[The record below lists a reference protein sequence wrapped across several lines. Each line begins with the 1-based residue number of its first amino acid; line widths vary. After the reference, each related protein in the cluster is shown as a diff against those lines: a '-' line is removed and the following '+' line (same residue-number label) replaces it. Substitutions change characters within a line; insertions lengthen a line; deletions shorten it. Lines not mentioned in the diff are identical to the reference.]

1 MTITP
6 TYTGCPATQVIE
18 RDIRAA
24 LDAAGFRDVAIETVL
39 SPPWTTDWIT
49 ESGKAKL
56 HAYGIAPPSSRGDRD
71 LPAMRLGR
79 HRRIEPLRL
88 DARARRNGAAAP
100 AWSRSTGSSATDE
113 RRLSTPSRLP
123 RWWTRRTRPVRSAST
138 FPRNLRETFK
148 FKPGQH
154 LTLKAEISGEELRR
168 NYSLCVAPQ
177 DGQVTV
183 TVKRIAGGAFSNW
196 ANDNLKPGMAIEV
209 MPPHGSFT
217 WDFAPGAA
225 NHYVG
230 FAGGSGITPVMSLLK
245 TALLTEPDSRFTL
258 FYGNRDSNSI
268 IFLEALAQLKNRFM
282 DRLQVHHFLAEEA
295 EEFELFNGML
305 DRAKCDEILETLI
318 DPAEVA
324 AFFICG
330 PGPMMD
336 AAEEALKAKGV
347 ASDKIHLERFT
358 ADRPP
363 EALQAQTRR
372 RCRRARQGLTML
384 VTLDGRKRRV
394 AFDAAAG
401 NILDSARAAGLPAPF
416 ACKAGVCA
424 TCRARV
430 VSGEVEMAARY
441 GLTDE
446 EVAAG
451 YVLTCQS
458 VPKGEGVELDYDA

>member
-1 MTITP
+1 MSVGFHTLTIAEIVP
-6 TYTGCPATQVIE
+6 ETGEAHS
-18 RDIRAA
+18 IRFA
-24 LDAAGFRDVAIETVL
+24 VPE
-39 SPPWTTDWIT
+39 
-49 ESGKAKL
+49 E
-56 HAYGIAPPSSRGDRD
+56 
-71 LPAMRLGR
+71 
-79 HRRIEPLRL
+79 
-88 DARARRNGAAAP
+88 
-100 AWSRSTGSSATDE
+100 
-113 RRLSTPSRLP
+113 
-123 RWWTRRTRPVRSAST
+123 
-138 FPRNLRETFK
+138 LRETFK

-177 DGQVTV
+177 DDAVTV

-196 ANDNLKPGMAIEV
+196 ANDNLKPGMAVAV
-209 MPPHGSFT
+209 MAPHGSFT
-217 WDFAPGAA
+217 WDFEPGAA

-245 TALLTEPDSRFTL
+245 TALMTEPGSRFTL
-258 FYGNRDSNSI
+258 FYGNRDSSSI

-295 EEFELFNGML
+295 GEFDLLNGML
-305 DRAKCDEILETLI
+305 DRAKCDEILASLV
-318 DPAEVA
+318 DPADVA

-336 AAEEALKAKGV
+336 AAEEALRSRGV
-347 ASDKIHLERFT
+347 DRDRIHLERFT
-358 ADRPP
+358 AGRPSAAL
-363 EALQAQTRR
+363 EAQIQALTQE
-372 RCRRARQGLTML
+372 AAGLTML

-394 AFDAAAG
+394 AFDAEAG
-401 NILDSARAAGLPAPF
+401 NILDSARASGLPAPF

-458 VPKGEGVELDYDA
+458 VPKGDGVELDYDA

>member
-1 MTITP
+1 MS
-6 TYTGCPATQVIE
+6 
-18 RDIRAA
+18 
-24 LDAAGFRDVAIETVL
+24 AGFHLLTVAEVVDET
-39 SPPWTTDWIT
+39 S
-49 ESGKAKL
+49 E
-56 HAYGIAPPSSRGDRD
+56 
-71 LPAMRLGR
+71 
-79 HRRIEPLRL
+79 
-88 DARARRNGAAAP
+88 ARSIRFTVP
-100 AWSRSTGSSATDE
+100 E
-113 RRLSTPSRLP
+113 E
-123 RWWTRRTRPVRSAST
+123 
-138 FPRNLRETFK
+138 LRETFK

-154 LTLKAEISGEELRR
+154 LTLKADIAGEELRR

-177 DGQVTV
+177 DDRVMV

-196 ANDNLKPGMAIEV
+196 ANDNLKPGVSVEV

-217 WDFAPGAA
+217 WDFTPGAA

-245 TALLTEPDSRFTL
+245 TALLTEKKSRFTL
-258 FYGNRDSNSI
+258 FYGNRDSSSI
-268 IFLEALAQLKNRFM
+268 IFLEALAALKNSFM

-295 EEFELFNGML
+295 EEFDLLNGML
-305 DRAKCDEILETLI
+305 DRPKCDEILDTLI
-318 DPAEVA
+318 EAAEVA

-336 AAEEALKAKGV
+336 AAEEALKANGV

-363 EALQAQTRR
+363 EALQAQLAELSRE
-372 RCRRARQGLTML
+372 AAGLSML

-446 EVAAG
+446 EVASG